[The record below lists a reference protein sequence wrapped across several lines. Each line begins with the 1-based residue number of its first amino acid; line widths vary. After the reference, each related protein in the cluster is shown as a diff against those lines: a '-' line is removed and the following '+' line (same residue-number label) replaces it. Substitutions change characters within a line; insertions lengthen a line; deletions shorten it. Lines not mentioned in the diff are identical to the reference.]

1 MKLIQYYQNGS
12 NEAQNS
18 FDQNKKMNVNKSSE
32 IMILIMLVDINVDLV
47 KKPVFNIL

>member
-1 MKLIQYYQNGS
+1 MRLKTRLMY
-12 NEAQNS
+12 
-18 FDQNKKMNVNKSSE
+18 VNKSSE

>member
-1 MKLIQYYQNGS
+1 MDPMRLKTRL
-12 NEAQNS
+12 
-18 FDQNKKMNVNKSSE
+18 MNVNKSSE

>member
-1 MKLIQYYQNGS
+1 MDPMRLKTR
-12 NEAQNS
+12 
-18 FDQNKKMNVNKSSE
+18 FKKMNVNKSSE

>member
-18 FDQNKKMNVNKSSE
+18 FNVNKSSE